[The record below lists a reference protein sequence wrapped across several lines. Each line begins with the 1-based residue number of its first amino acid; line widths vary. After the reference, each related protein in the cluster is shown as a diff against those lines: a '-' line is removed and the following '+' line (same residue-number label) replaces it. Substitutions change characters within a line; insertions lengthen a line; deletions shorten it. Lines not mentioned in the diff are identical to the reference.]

1 MILSVIVPVYNAE
14 ECLSRCLESLLKQ
27 GVKDYEVICVND
39 GSTDGSLG
47 VLETYV
53 EQYGNIVQIINQ
65 PNGGVSK
72 ARNAGLDAARG
83 DVIAFCDADDY
94 LVPNA
99 YRYLL
104 EHHWNES
111 VDVLKYNSVTLD
123 TRMLKTWQEP
133 EGVSGKVT
141 FEGSGHDFYCRFRPC
156 FVWANLYRK
165 SFLDQNH
172 LRFGQQGY
180 AEDIAFS
187 LDLFMC
193 NPRCV
198 AVDANVYRYT
208 ISEQQLTRCRNK
220 ASMHRMVDDMLML
233 FQKMCDYGK
242 TYQVLKASIEEH
254 KEQLMSSCI
263 SRILSA
269 DYDRKEWGIVK
280 ERLQQVEVLPMR
292 GSGRFARVVNGIM
305 SGFIVYKMCGFFY
318 RTVFVPYVLPQMSRN

>member
-1 MILSVIVPVYNAE
+1 MLSVIVPVYNAE
-14 ECLSRCLESLLKQ
+14 EFLVRCFDSLLKQ
-27 GVKDYEVICVND
+27 GVTDYEVICVND

-47 VLETYV
+47 VLDTYV
-53 EQYGNIVQIINQ
+53 ERYGNTVRIINQ

-208 ISEQQLTRCRNK
+208 ISERQLTRCRSK

-292 GSGRFARVVNGIM
+292 GSGRFARVFNGIM

>member
-1 MILSVIVPVYNAE
+1 MLSVIVPVYNAE
-14 ECLSRCLESLLKQ
+14 KYLSRCLESLLKQ
-27 GVKDYEVICVND
+27 GIKDYEVICVND

-47 VLETYV
+47 VLETYA
-53 EQYGNIVQIINQ
+53 ERYGNIVRIINQ
-65 PNGGVSK
+65 TNGGVSK

-94 LVPNA
+94 LVSDA

-104 EHHWNES
+104 EHYWHEGI
-111 VDVLKYNSVTLD
+111 DVLKYNSVTLD
-123 TRMLKTWQEP
+123 TRMLKVWQEP

-172 LRFGQQGY
+172 LRFGKQGY
-180 AEDIAFS
+180 AEDINFS

-193 NPRCV
+193 NPHCV

-233 FQKMCDYGK
+233 FQNMCDYGK
-242 TYQVLKASIEEH
+242 MYQDLQSSIEEH

-269 DYDRKEWGIVK
+269 DYDRREWGVVK
-280 ERLQQVEVLPMR
+280 ERLQQVEALPMR
-292 GSGRFARVVNGIM
+292 GSGGYARVVNGIM
-305 SGFIVYKMCGFFY
+305 SGFIVYKICSCLY
-318 RTVFVPYVLPQMSRN
+318 RTIFVPYVLPYMSRN